1 MVDKITRCPKCST
14 AFRISDAHL
23 QSAKGVVRCGSCLS
37 VFNATEHIEF
47 KSTGSIDNQVVAPTP
62 ATPQPES
69 EHPQEPPPSAADDD
83 DGQDDEPSEGTSTA
97 EDDDQDVDDDEAWAL
112 ELLKDDSE
120 TEIQLKKIVVV
131 PTEQPTPTPT
141 PTPAE
146 YDAHQDYQD
155 ELDLIGIDTEASA
168 HDELDP
174 FADDADPFKALD
186 ELWGDE
192 RPSDTAPPPES
203 VGPLKLPP
211 EPEQPEPESA
221 EDDTV
226 PHAPHLAAEQ
236 PQQNEAPA
244 EPAPAPAPAPTSSN
258 ATQDNHK
265 LHQNMI
271 AAIEPDALEIG
282 WQENRQSWRRRLLW
296 PVLVIGALLGVI
308 AQVAWL
314 EFHRLNRVEPY
325 RSMYAVACQVLN
337 CELPELRDLKA
348 VQATN
353 LVVRTHPQLEDTLL
367 VDVILQNNARFPQ
380 VFPALQLTFTD
391 ARNNPIATRRFG
403 PDVYLGGEL
412 AGEDSMPVKQPIHIA
427 LEITDPGQNAV
438 GYNIAIVE

>member
-37 VFNATEHIEF
+37 IFNATEHIEF
-47 KSTGSIDNQVVAPTP
+47 KSTGSTDNQVVAPTP
-62 ATPQPES
+62 ATPPPES
-69 EHPQEPPPSAADDD
+69 EHSREPPPSAADDD
-83 DGQDDEPSEGTSTA
+83 DGQDDGGQDDEPNEEASGA

-120 TEIQLKKIVVV
+120 TEIQLKKVVVV
-131 PTEQPTPTPT
+131 PTEQPTSA
-141 PTPAE
+141 PAE
-146 YDAHQDYQD
+146 YDAHQNYQD

-168 HDELDP
+168 HEELDP

-192 RPSDTAPPPES
+192 RPSDAAPPPES
-203 VGPLKLPP
+203 AGPLKLPP
-211 EPEQPEPESA
+211 EPEPENTEA

-236 PQQNEAPA
+236 PQQNEAPT
-244 EPAPAPAPAPTSSN
+244 EPAPAPTSSN
-258 ATQDNHK
+258 AMQDSHK
-265 LHQNMI
+265 LQNMI

-412 AGEDSMPVKQPIHIA
+412 AGEDAMPVKQPIHIA
-427 LEITDPGQNAV
+427 LEIADPGQNAV